1 MLRGTGVSE
10 GCGIGKALI
19 IQHRSLDYSG
29 VVFGGAQQE
38 KERLR
43 AAINAFMQKTEQ
55 LRDRLQASAGEKE
68 AAILDGHMEMLRDPF
83 MLSQMEEMI
92 DGGAT
97 AEAAADGVCNQF
109 IAMFSGM
116 DDELTRQRASDIAD
130 VREDLL
136 GIMLGAEQV
145 DLGAIEPGTVLVAH
159 DFTPSMTGKM
169 NREHVAAIV
178 AEVGGMTSHSAILAR
193 AMGIPAVLSVSGAV
207 EALHTGQCVAVDGF
221 RGTVLPEPTPE
232 QTAEFKRRQRE
243 YLAEREA
250 LSRYCNLPTVT
261 KNGVKKAVYGN
272 IGKPED
278 VQAVVQN
285 GGEGIGLFRTEF
297 LFMDRMSRPTE
308 AEQFEAYATVAKAM
322 NGREVIIRTLDIG
335 GDKEIPYLEIEK
347 EDNPFLGHRAIRYC
361 LDHPDL
367 FCDQIRA
374 ILRAAKFGDLKLM
387 LPLITCKEEILAAK
401 KLIEQCLRELSETG
415 KTTLPVYD
423 FSAEKRSDKA
433 EPIDLQGGVCL
444 VEGIHALNPELTG
457 LVKGD
462 DIYRIYAGLREEYCI
477 DGRRVINTQ
486 DIRLCRRTL
495 RDAATRGRSPAK
507 TLTMWDHVLDGETRY
522 IKGFKTTADFL
533 LDTSFTYELGLI
545 SRLLGIVRR
554 QFTLEGHNA
563 ELWDETARRFEHVVP
578 LDLELLPADSMLR
591 EFYGSA
597 VK

>member
-232 QTAEFKRRQRE
+232 QTAEFKQRQRE
-243 YLAEREA
+243 YLVEREA

-401 KLIEQCLRELSETG
+401 KLIEQCLRELIEAGEDVHPVPVGIMVETPAAALTAAELAKEADFFSFGTNDLTQMTFGFSRDDAG
-415 KTTLPVYD
+415 KFLGAYYD
-423 FSAEKRSDKA
+423 KKIYENDPFAKLD
-433 EPIDLQGGVCL
+433 QVGV
-444 VEGIHALNPELTG
+444 GK
-457 LVKGD
+457 LVKM
-462 DIYRIYAGLREEYCI
+462 
-477 DGRRVINTQ
+477 
-486 DIRLCRRTL
+486 
-495 RDAATRGRSPAK
+495 AATMGRESNP
-507 TLTMWDHVLDGETRY
+507 DIH
-522 IKGFKTTADFL
+522 
-533 LDTSFTYELGLI
+533 
-545 SRLLGIVRR
+545 LGICGEHGGDPTSVEFCHKVGLDYVSCSPFRVPIARLAAAQAAIREQR
-554 QFTLEGHNA
+554 Q
-563 ELWDETARRFEHVVP
+563 
-578 LDLELLPADSMLR
+578 
-591 EFYGSA
+591 
-597 VK
+597 

>member
-308 AEQFEAYATVAKAM
+308 AEQFEAYA
-322 NGREVIIRTLDIG
+322 
-335 GDKEIPYLEIEK
+335 
-347 EDNPFLGHRAIRYC
+347 
-361 LDHPDL
+361 
-367 FCDQIRA
+367 
-374 ILRAAKFGDLKLM
+374 RAAKFGDLKLM

-401 KLIEQCLRELSETG
+401 KLIEQCLRELIEAGEDVHPVPVGIMVETPAAALTAAELA
-415 KTTLPVYD
+415 KESD
-423 FSAEKRSDKA
+423 FFSIGTND
-433 EPIDLQGGVCL
+433 
-444 VEGIHALNPELTG
+444 LTG
-457 LVKGD
+457 YVMAVDRGNQAVARLYDPMQPAVLSAIEMTIKAAKA
-462 DIYRIYAGLREEYCI
+462 AGIPVGMCGEGAADPRLIPHLLAWGLDEFSVSAASILKTRKKISEEE
-477 DGRRVINTQ
+477 
-486 DIRLCRRTL
+486 
-495 RDAATRGRSPAK
+495 A
-507 TLTMWDHVLDGETRY
+507 
-522 IKGFKTTADFL
+522 
-533 LDTSFTYELGLI
+533 
-545 SRLLGIVRR
+545 
-554 QFTLEGHNA
+554 
-563 ELWDETARRFEHVVP
+563 
-578 LDLELLPADSMLR
+578 
-591 EFYGSA
+591 
-597 VK
+597 